1 MSAAENRQITIAA
14 VNRDLEKM
22 LPQFAAALPA
32 HIPPERF
39 KRVAQ
44 TAINQNP
51 DLVNADRQALWA
63 SCMRAA
69 QDGLLPDGR
78 EGALVM
84 FKGKPAWM
92 PMVGGIIKKMR
103 NSGELASISA
113 HPVYE
118 KDEFLY
124 AFGDDERIDHR
135 PYLGGDAGKM
145 IAVYAIAKLKDG
157 TVQREV
163 MTSAEVDKVKATSPS
178 GNNGPWGKWYEEMAR
193 KTVVR
198 RLSKY
203 LPMSTD
209 LERMMADLDMAAGAE
224 DHRAERETDITPA
237 RPRRSDFSDKTPEVI
252 DGETGEVVE
261 TDTEYTPL
269 AAAALS
275 KLNACTTEPE
285 LDAAF
290 ESLPVE
296 VCRELGTTVL
306 EERRAMIM
314 GEVD

>member
-1 MSAAENRQITIAA
+1 MSAQENRQITIAA

-22 LPQFAAALPA
+22 LPQFSAALPA

-51 DLVNADRQALWA
+51 DLVNGDRQALWA
-63 SCMRAA
+63 ACMRAA

-113 HPVYE
+113 HPVYQN
-118 KDEFLY
+118 DEFLY
-124 AFGDDERIDHR
+124 SFGDDERIEHR
-135 PYLGGDAGKM
+135 PHLGSDAGQM

-157 TVQREV
+157 TIQREV
-163 MTSAEVDKVKATSPS
+163 MTRAEVDKVKASSPS

-209 LERMMADLDMAAGAE
+209 LERMMADLDVMAGAE
-224 DHRAERETDITPA
+224 DHRAERSVDTAPPRPTRASVSDGAPA
-237 RPRRSDFSDKTPEVI
+237 TI
-252 DGETGEVVE
+252 DNETGEVME
-261 TDTEYTPL
+261 TEMDLTPF
-269 AAAALS
+269 AQAALGR
-275 KLNACTTEPE
+275 LRACTTEAE
-285 LDAAF
+285 LAVTW
-290 ESLPVE
+290 ESLDVE
-296 VCRELGTTVL
+296 VCRELGSSAL
-306 EERRAMIM
+306 EEERARISAT
-314 GEVD
+314 